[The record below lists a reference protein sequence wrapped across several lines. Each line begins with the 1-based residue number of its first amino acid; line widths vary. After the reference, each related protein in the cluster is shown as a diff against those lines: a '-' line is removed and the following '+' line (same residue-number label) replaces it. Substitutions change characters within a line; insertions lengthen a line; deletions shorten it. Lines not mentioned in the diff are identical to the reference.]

1 MKNDMSIAKVVAM
14 FMIVG
19 CHLSEWFGVNIVA
32 MILNVGVEIFLFVS
46 GYLYANKNIGGVK
59 SFIKKKFLK
68 ICIPTYIAFL
78 ITALINNIIFHT
90 SYFYMTLVY
99 LLNLQGINFIFN
111 NISLP
116 VLDSLGQLWFMT
128 IIFINYLILIIVKK
142 IENRNKRFEKNNKK
156 ICVALAIFFCVAIAL
171 AFLKVNLCYSVI
183 FFAGYLYGK
192 KAPELTRNRYIF
204 LTIIMLIAMLCRI
217 ITRHIWDGTIFYNNI
232 IVNYTHMILGI
243 WIIVSIQI
251 FYFMNKTWVNKV
263 CKSKAWRTLN
273 AYTMPIYVSHYPFLI
288 GNLNVSH
295 LSIGVIPEMIIFVFA
310 TLILAFIVKNL
321 TDIVYNIMYVQSC

>member
-1 MKNDMSIAKVVAM
+1 MKNDMAIAKVIAM

-78 ITALINNIIFHT
+78 ITAFINNIIFHT
-90 SYFYMTLVY
+90 SYFYMTPVY

-128 IIFINYLILIIVKK
+128 IISIK
-142 IENRNKRFEKNNKK
+142 
-156 ICVALAIFFCVAIAL
+156 
-171 AFLKVNLCYSVI
+171 
-183 FFAGYLYGK
+183 LYMS
-192 KAPELTRNRYIF
+192 F
-204 LTIIMLIAMLCRI
+204 
-217 ITRHIWDGTIFYNNI
+217 
-232 IVNYTHMILGI
+232 
-243 WIIVSIQI
+243 
-251 FYFMNKTWVNKV
+251 
-263 CKSKAWRTLN
+263 
-273 AYTMPIYVSHYPFLI
+273 
-288 GNLNVSH
+288 
-295 LSIGVIPEMIIFVFA
+295 
-310 TLILAFIVKNL
+310 
-321 TDIVYNIMYVQSC
+321 

>member
-46 GYLYANKNIGGVK
+46 GYLYADKNIGGVK

-78 ITALINNIIFHT
+78 IIALINNIIFHT
-90 SYFYMTLVY
+90 SYFYMTPVY

-142 IENRNKRFEKNNKK
+142 IIRKF
-156 ICVALAIFFCVAIAL
+156 VWHWLYSFAL
-171 AFLKVNLCYSVI
+171 
-183 FFAGYLYGK
+183 
-192 KAPELTRNRYIF
+192 
-204 LTIIMLIAMLCRI
+204 
-217 ITRHIWDGTIFYNNI
+217 
-232 IVNYTHMILGI
+232 
-243 WIIVSIQI
+243 Q
-251 FYFMNKTWVNKV
+251 
-263 CKSKAWRTLN
+263 
-273 AYTMPIYVSHYPFLI
+273 
-288 GNLNVSH
+288 
-295 LSIGVIPEMIIFVFA
+295 
-310 TLILAFIVKNL
+310 
-321 TDIVYNIMYVQSC
+321 